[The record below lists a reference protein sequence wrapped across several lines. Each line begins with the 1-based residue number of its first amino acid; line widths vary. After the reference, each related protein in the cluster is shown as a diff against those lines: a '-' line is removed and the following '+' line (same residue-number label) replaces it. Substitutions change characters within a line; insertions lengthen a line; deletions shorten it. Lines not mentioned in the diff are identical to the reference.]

1 MITITQL
8 IFIKPGQEKVFN
20 EFEKIV
26 LPLMEKYGGKL
37 LFRQR
42 PNQYTVIETNIGL
55 PYEIHIVQF
64 NDEEGLNDFMNDE
77 TRQKV
82 LHLKEISIENAVMYK
97 AVD

>member
-1 MITITQL
+1 MITIIQL

-64 NDEEGLNDFMNDE
+64 NDGEGLNGFMNDE